1 MHVYIILSY
10 HNDIS
15 HIYKYQYKKSPSTLC
30 PYHFILIYSSF
41 FKEYFCRLCNLRL
54 FAGTLE
60 ISYINIPLYIYLYIY
75 IRYLINIHYCDY
87 YYFWSYYWREI
98 SLLLDSVLHYYY
110 HSIFYF
116 CCYHHH
122 YLTFD
127 YYYYYYY

>member
-1 MHVYIILSY
+1 M
-10 HNDIS
+10 
-15 HIYKYQYKKSPSTLC
+15 IY
-30 PYHFILIYSSF
+30 LIYINISIKRVFYFMPIPFYINIF
-41 FKEYFCRLCNLRL
+41 FIFQRILCRLCNLRL